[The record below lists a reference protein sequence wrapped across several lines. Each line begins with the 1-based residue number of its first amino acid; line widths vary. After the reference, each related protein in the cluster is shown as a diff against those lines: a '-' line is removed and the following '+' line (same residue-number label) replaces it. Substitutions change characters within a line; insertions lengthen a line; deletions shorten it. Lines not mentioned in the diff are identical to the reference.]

1 MVTYYKTK
9 IAVSTATARQ
19 INLQTMQ
26 HSKDDSAA
34 CAWHEY
40 RRLHITSSNVG
51 MIAKRRPTTKAT
63 SCVKN
68 LLHSKFHGNHATA
81 WGISQEEA
89 TANENIQWKA
99 NNGSPGVV
107 VNTECGLMK
116 SSAHPWLAATPD
128 GFVTDPHSDPS
139 EGLVEFKNPHSCKA
153 TKLIDII
160 KTKNTCLSIING
172 KLSLKRTHNY
182 FYQIQT
188 AMLCTETKWCDFVV
202 RTTVDL
208 HVERIFFDDS
218 FCNSF
223 LQKVRYF
230 YFDCILPQLTDP
242 RETIR
247 EPTEWIENLTDWHNT
262 VDILTSPSPS
272 ALHHDQDADEIQLT
286 P

>member
-1 MVTYYKTK
+1 MRKRLTKVARSAIIMRSKETNRAEAIKKLEKDLLNGPLHCFGFHDKCSTDFCKT
-9 IAVSTATARQ
+9 
-19 INLQTMQ
+19 
-26 HSKDDSAA
+26 
-34 CAWHEY
+34 
-40 RRLHITSSNVG
+40 
-51 MIAKRRPTTKAT
+51 AKAQ
-63 SCVKN
+63 N
-68 LLHSKFHGNHATA
+68 
-81 WGISQEEA
+81 
-89 TANENIQWKA
+89 NI
-99 NNGSPGVV
+99 
-107 VNTECGLMK
+107 
-116 SSAHPWLAATPD
+116 
-128 GFVTDPHSDPS
+128 
-139 EGLVEFKNPHSCKA
+139 
-153 TKLIDII
+153 
-160 KTKNTCLSIING
+160 

-272 ALHHDQDADEIQLT
+272 ALHHNQDADEIQLT